1 MYRMCGPSVYNPT
14 GRECCKNDAC
24 LTHHPRMPHTEL
36 ITYHTDTQTENAD
49 FQQTTSN
56 KCSQLLATCCNCSV
70 CVLPEP
76 RKLPRSLRENY
87 GRKSN
92 LHKSRTPPC
101 GQVQGRSGRC
111 RQFTPTEIT
120 VLHVDARKVTF
131 TEIDYVL
138 PVE

>member
-1 MYRMCGPSVYNPT
+1 MYWMCGPSAYNPT
-14 GRECCKNDAC
+14 GREWCKNDAC
-24 LTHHPRMPHTEL
+24 LTHHPRMPHIEL
-36 ITYHTDTQTENAD
+36 ITYHTDIQRENAD

-56 KCSQLLATCCNCSV
+56 KCWQLLATCCNSSV

-76 RKLPRSLRENY
+76 RKLLRPLRANY
-87 GRKSN
+87 GQTSN
-92 LHKSRTPPC
+92 LHKSRTPQS
-101 GQVQGRSGRC
+101 GQVQGRIGRC

-120 VLHVDARKVTF
+120 VLHVDARKVIF